1 VILAVDV
8 GGSHVKFLVSGDGFE
23 RRRFESGPNLTASE
37 MVEGVARAVV
47 PVEPEAL
54 DQVAS
59 TSPASAIAAAWLSSC
74 GPWTPLRRT
83 GNEEKGSLLRVQA

>member
-54 DQVAS
+54 DQGDSGLHLARLGHRSGLVELLWTLD
-59 TSPASAIAAAWLSSC
+59 TSKTN
-74 GPWTPLRRT
+74 GER
-83 GNEEKGSLLRVQA
+83 